1 VPGVYTWST
10 YFAAWSP
17 DGRYLAQVLY
27 LAGRLSVPGQPPVS
41 HQTLVDFQME
51 RLPLLPVRDLGLKQI
66 LQTFLVSAGPAG
78 PSGVAVSWRPDGR
91 VVAAND
97 TGSSVDLYDAATGR
111 HLVSLRA
118 PLGASYLYG
127 LVVAVRWSPDGSHLL
142 IAGSEWGPATL
153 WGPGQLPS

>member
-1 VPGVYTWST
+1 MRISSCACEGQECEAWHHGLTGESQNGQSQGKST
-10 YFAAWSP
+10 IMLISFW
-17 DGRYLAQVLY
+17 
-27 LAGRLSVPGQPPVS
+27 
-41 HQTLVDFQME
+41 
-51 RLPLLPVRDLGLKQI
+51 LLPVRDLGLKQI
-66 LQTFLVSAGPAG
+66 LQTLLVSAGPVG
-78 PSGVAVSWRPDGR
+78 PSGVAVSWRLDGR

-97 TGSSVDLYDAATGR
+97 TDSSVDLYDADTGR

-127 LVVAVRWSPDGSHLL
+127 LVVVVRWSPDGSHLL